1 MGLGCRFPRG
11 EAEALTWNSVRETI
25 RVRMDESSAGRLSG
39 RYCGEGGMATPHSMD
54 EPLQSLA
61 SRIREHPSPLGS
73 HRIRLSLQGEGGGV
87 WTLQTDAA
95 GVSLVP
101 GEGDGPHTV
110 EVIADVD
117 AIRPVLE
124 GSRDGRDAFL
134 AGGIRVRGDVLA
146 IEQFSA
152 ALGTHKPRSSGKGSA
167 DG

>member
-1 MGLGCRFPRG
+1 
-11 EAEALTWNSVRETI
+11 
-25 RVRMDESSAGRLSG
+25 MDESAGGRLSG
-39 RYCGEGGMATPHSMD
+39 RYGGEGGMATPHSMD

-61 SRIREHPSPLGS
+61 SRIREHPGPLGS
-73 HRIRLSLQGEGGGV
+73 HRIRLSLHGEGGGV

-101 GEGDGPHTV
+101 GEGDGAPTV
-110 EVIADVD
+110 EVIAEVD

-124 GSRDGRDAFL
+124 GSQDGRAAFF

-152 ALGTHKPRSSGKGSA
+152 ALGTHKPQSSGEGSA

>member
-1 MGLGCRFPRG
+1 
-11 EAEALTWNSVRETI
+11 
-25 RVRMDESSAGRLSG
+25 MDEA
-39 RYCGEGGMATPHSMD
+39 
-54 EPLQSLA
+54 LQSLA
-61 SRIREHPSPLGS
+61 SRIREHPGPLGS
-73 HRIRLSLQGEGGGV
+73 HRIRLSLHGEGGGV

-101 GEGDGPHTV
+101 GEGDGAPTV
-110 EVIADVD
+110 EVIAEVD

-124 GSRDGRDAFL
+124 GSQDGRAAFF

-152 ALGTHKPRSSGKGSA
+152 ALGTHKPQSSGEGSA